1 MRKLCAIHGLQRLDI
16 DSVAMRFFLLG
27 YLPLLFQFGALTN
40 CYTEDADRDR
50 IIKLPGTELLS
61 ANFNQFSGYLSVTGY
76 MAQGEKTKN
85 LHYWFVESMGN
96 PLQDPIA
103 FWTNGGPGKTI
114 SPFETSKMLLVPL
127 HYNTPLCII

>member
-1 MRKLCAIHGLQRLDI
+1 
-16 DSVAMRFFLLG
+16 MRFFLLG